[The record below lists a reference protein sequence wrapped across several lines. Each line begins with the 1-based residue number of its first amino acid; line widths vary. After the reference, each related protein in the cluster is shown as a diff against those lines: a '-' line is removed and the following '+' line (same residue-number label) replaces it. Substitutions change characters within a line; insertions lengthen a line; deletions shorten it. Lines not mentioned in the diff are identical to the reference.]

1 MISDNYF
8 RPPHIHKPM
17 CECSYTCV
25 PEYAKYIHTCISPYP
40 YMKKRTF
47 FLLPFFLPWASLGIW
62 LSQFL
67 LGRLVLS
74 SQSWFNFHI
83 SKSTVDYD
91 CGLFR
96 MNWLL
101 VVLIYLCL
109 SLIFNFHIE
118 IIFFRVGRKAIQK
131 KKWSSA
137 CPERVPVTFI

>member
-8 RPPHIHKPM
+8 RLPQYTNPCVYAATHVYQNMQNTYTHAYPHIH
-17 CECSYTCV
+17 TW
-25 PEYAKYIHTCISPYP
+25 
-40 YMKKRTF
+40 KKKNIF
-47 FLLPFFLPWASLGIW
+47 FLLPFFLPWASLCIW

-83 SKSTVDYD
+83 SKPTVDYD
-91 CGLFR
+91 CGFFR

-101 VVLIYLCL
+101 VVLIYLCF
-109 SLIFNFHIE
+109 SLIFHIE
-118 IIFFRVGRKAIQK
+118 IIFFQLCRKAIQK